1 VNERLSK
8 LIIHMVLIFA
18 CALIIFPFIVMVS
31 NSLKPD
37 MAVFTELS
45 LIPKQFKWDNYLAV
59 WRETSLPLL
68 FRNSVVVTLL
78 STTLVVFV
86 SSLGA
91 YAFARMDF
99 FGKKLIYFLILSA
112 LLVPPQA
119 VMVPMFMITRRF
131 NLVNTYFALVGP
143 YVTFGF
149 PLCLFILTNY
159 LESFPRAIE
168 ESAKIDG
175 CSPFGIYWKIILP
188 IIKPALITVIVWQ
201 VIASWNEFLYALLFM
216 TEERMKT
223 VPLAP
228 LIYQASFG
236 WTGWG
241 KLFSLLTLII
251 VPVVLCF
258 VFLQKYFI
266 KGLTSGAVK
275 F

>member
-1 VNERLSK
+1 
-8 LIIHMVLIFA
+8 MVLIFA

>member
-1 VNERLSK
+1 MNERSSK
-8 LIIHMVLIFA
+8 SIIHMGLIFA
-18 CALIIFPFIVMVS
+18 CTITIFPFIVMVS

-37 MAVFTELS
+37 MAVFTDLG
-45 LIPKQFKWDNYLAV
+45 LIPKQVKWDNYLAV
-59 WRETSLPLL
+59 WRETNLVVL
-68 FRNSVVVTLL
+68 FRNSVIVTVV
-78 STTLVVFV
+78 STVLVTFV
-86 SSLGA
+86 GSLGA
-91 YAFARMDF
+91 YAFARMEF
-99 FGKKLIYFLILSA
+99 FGKKLIYLLMLSA
-112 LLVPPQA
+112 LLIPPQT
-119 VMVPMFMITRRF
+119 VMVPIFMITRTF
-131 NLVNTYFALVGP
+131 NLLNTYFALVGP

-149 PLCLFILTNY
+149 PLGLFILTNY

-175 CSPFGIYWKIILP
+175 CSPFGIYWKIVLP
-188 IIKPALITVIVWQ
+188 IIKPALITVAVWQ
-201 VIASWNEFLYALLFM
+201 IIASWNEFLFALLFM
-216 TEERMKT
+216 TGETMKT

-251 VPVVLCF
+251 LPVVLCF
-258 VFLQKYFI
+258 IFLQKYFI